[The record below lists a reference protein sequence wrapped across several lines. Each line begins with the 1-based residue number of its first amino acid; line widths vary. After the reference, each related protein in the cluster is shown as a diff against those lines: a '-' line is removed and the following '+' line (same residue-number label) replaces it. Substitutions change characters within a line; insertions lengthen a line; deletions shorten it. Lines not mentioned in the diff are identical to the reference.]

1 MNIVSKYIGSIKLKY
16 KENKLSYIDDLI
28 SLYKDLMDNISAPIK
43 AVDSYYL
50 KISELRDLGQVSGF
64 LATISDDDFN
74 EMFRKSKIAVLEN
87 AMKKDASIQEYA
99 NYINFTLKNDNLAHN
114 LGLKFDDDIATAENT
129 MNNYIVLKKN
139 RRLLTEEQN
148 TRKR

>member
-1 MNIVSKYIGSIKLKY
+1 MNIVSKYIEGIRSKFKD
-16 KENKLSYIDDLI
+16 NKLSYIDDLI
-28 SLYKDLMDNISAPIK
+28 SLYKSLMDNISTPLNK
-43 AVDSYYL
+43 VDSYYL
-50 KISELRDLGQVSGF
+50 RISQLRDLGQVKGF
-64 LATISDDDFN
+64 LATISDEDFN
-74 EMFRKSKIAVLEN
+74 EMFRKSKIEVLKN

-99 NYINFTLKNDNLAHN
+99 NYINTTLKNDNLARD